1 MAYQA
6 NDLLDAMVKDSG
18 IKIKTVKVDGGASAN
33 NYLCQFQADI
43 LGVTVSRPRNVE
55 TTAMGAA
62 FLAGLA
68 VGVWKN
74 TDQIKSYWQEERSF
88 KLSQSQEK
96 VDKCLRGWK
105 KAVKRAKGW
114 ATN

>member
-33 NYLCQFQADI
+33 NYLCQFQADL

-68 VGVWKN
+68 VGVWKDM
-74 TDQIKSYWQEERSF
+74 DQIKSYWQEDRSF
-88 KLSQSQEK
+88 QLNKSREK
-96 VDKCLRGWK
+96 VDQDLRGWR
-105 KAVKRAKGW
+105 KAVNRAKGW
-114 ATN
+114 TKD